1 MADSSTMRGIRTSTR
16 SLMTARPHLPER
28 ESASPE
34 MIVLRSGY
42 ARLGPFNPGPFSSR
56 LTLLSHLDCRRA
68 GAPKALCQVAQSLY
82 KKAIGD
88 GPQAVTAAIFIMKTR
103 GGWKESKES
112 PDNLSHE
119 DALAQLK

>member
-68 GAPKALCQVAQSLY
+68 VAAELSSAAPAKRAAL
-82 KKAIGD
+82 
-88 GPQAVTAAIFIMKTR
+88 TAEHAAAR
-103 GGWKESKES
+103 S
-112 PDNLSHE
+112 PANRRLTSG
-119 DALAQLK
+119 